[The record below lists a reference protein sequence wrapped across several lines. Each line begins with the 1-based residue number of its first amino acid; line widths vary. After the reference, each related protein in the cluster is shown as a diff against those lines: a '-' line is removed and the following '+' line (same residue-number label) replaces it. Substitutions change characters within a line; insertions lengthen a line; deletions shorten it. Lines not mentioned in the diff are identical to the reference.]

1 MSKMEGISVAL
12 PLEYDST
19 DGPYRLNKTLGETV
33 RQNLKNLL
41 LTSPGERVMIPEFGA
56 GLRTVLFE
64 PMLATTFSEARERV
78 YRQVNRF
85 MPFVVL
91 ESVSFLTNEEDSAL
105 GLNQV
110 VIRVEYNFGSLNET
124 DTLEFTIA

>member
-19 DGPYRLNKTLGETV
+19 DGPYRLNKTIGATV

-41 LTSPGERVMIPEFGA
+41 LTSPGERVMMPDFGA
-56 GLRTVLFE
+56 GLRRILFD
-64 PMLATTFSEARERV
+64 PMLPTTFSTAREEV
-78 YRQVNRF
+78 YKQVGRF

-91 ESVSFLTNEEDSAL
+91 ERVSFITNEEDSSL

-110 VIRVEYNFGSLNET
+110 VVVVDYNLGSLNES
-124 DTLEFTIA
+124 DTLEFVIA

>member
-85 MPFVVL
+85 MPFIVL

-110 VIRVEYNFGSLNET
+110 VIRVEYNLGSLNET

>member
-1 MSKMEGISVAL
+1 MSKMEGISFAL
-12 PLEYDST
+12 LLEYDST

-110 VIRVEYNFGSLNET
+110 VIRVEYNLGSLNET